1 MKNCRIRHT
10 YGEDDEEDANLL
22 EEEAVS
28 LASAALREGQA
39 SGTTLE
45 TNLSQ
50 VVSVPENASVTLGG
64 KKCIWCGS
72 NTHSCKTH
80 KDCPHNPR
88 NVANSV
94 QDI

>member
-10 YGEDDEEDANLL
+10 YGEDDEEEANLL

-28 LASAALREGQA
+28 LASAALREGLA

-45 TNLSQ
+45 ANSSE
-50 VVSVPENASVTLGG
+50 VVDVPENATVTLEG
-64 KKCIWCGS
+64 KKCKWCGT
-72 NTHSCKTH
+72 NTHSRKTH

-88 NVANSV
+88 NVVNSV
-94 QDI
+94 

>member
-10 YGEDDEEDANLL
+10 YGEDDEEEANLL

-28 LASAALREGQA
+28 LASAALREGLA

-45 TNLSQ
+45 ANSSE
-50 VVSVPENASVTLGG
+50 VVDVPEKATVTLGG
-64 KKCIWCGS
+64 KKCKWCGS
-72 NTHSCKTH
+72 NTHSRKTH

-88 NVANSV
+88 NVVNSV
-94 QDI
+94 